1 VDNSLLIA
9 LLSAFGVKEIWSIV
23 KKKMDQNERE
33 GDKLDQLSLKV
44 IGELKNKIEDL
55 ESKIDELI
63 LENTE
68 LKIKVA
74 RMEERLLK
82 DVTKRTRKKRNA
94 KSDS

>member
-1 VDNSLLIA
+1 
-9 LLSAFGVKEIWSIV
+9 
-23 KKKMDQNERE
+23 MDQNERE

-44 IGELKNKIEDL
+44 IDELKNKIEDL

-82 DVTKRTRKKRNA
+82 DVTNRTRKKRNA
-94 KSDS
+94 KPNS

>member
-1 VDNSLLIA
+1 MK
-9 LLSAFGVKEIWSIV
+9 VKAQEYFLHFCSGNI
-23 KKKMDQNERE
+23 
-33 GDKLDQLSLKV
+33 KLDQLSLKV
-44 IGELKNKIEDL
+44 IDELKNKIEDL

-94 KSDS
+94 KPNP